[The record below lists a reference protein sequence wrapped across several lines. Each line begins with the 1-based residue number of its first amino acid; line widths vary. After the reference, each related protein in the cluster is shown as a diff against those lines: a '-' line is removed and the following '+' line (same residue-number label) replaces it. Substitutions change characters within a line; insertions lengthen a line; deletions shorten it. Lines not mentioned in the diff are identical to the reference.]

1 LTEAIMPGPT
11 AQPASPFTAAELAR
25 WRDRLAASRERIR
38 GALTMLHDDAQA
50 GDHVSLSSNHLAE
63 GAADAQEQDIS
74 AVTAT
79 EEGAQLAL
87 IERALR
93 KIDTGRPLP
102 FGLCEW
108 SERPIAA
115 ERLELMPWTPLS
127 AEGAEHMEE
136 EHLTIDDLMAE
147 D

>member
-1 LTEAIMPGPT
+1 MPT
-11 AQPASPFTAAELAR
+11 AQRQPASPFTAAELAL
-25 WRDRLAASRERIR
+25 WREQLVASRDKIR
-38 GALTMLHDDAQA
+38 GALTMLHDDAQPA
-50 GDHVSLSSNHLAE
+50 DRVSLSSNHLAE

-74 AVTAT
+74 ASTAN

-87 IERALR
+87 IDRALR
-93 KIDTGRPLP
+93 KIDTGSPMA

-108 SERPIAA
+108 SERPIAR

-127 AEGAEHMEE
+127 AEGAEHLERN
-136 EHLTIDDLMAE
+136 HLTVDDVLAE